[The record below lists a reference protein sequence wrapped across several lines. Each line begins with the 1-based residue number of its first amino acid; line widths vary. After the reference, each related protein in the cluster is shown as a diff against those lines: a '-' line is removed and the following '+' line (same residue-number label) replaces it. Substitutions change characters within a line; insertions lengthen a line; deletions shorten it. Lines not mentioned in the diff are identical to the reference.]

1 MTESPRTTELEGHV
15 VQIRKIGDSLGFILP
30 KDLLAR
36 LDLKDGDKMHVVE
49 QTGSTVRLSPYEPA
63 FAKAMA
69 VANRGMRT
77 YRNALAELAK

>member
-36 LDLKDGDKMHVVE
+36 LDLKEGDKMHVVE

-69 VANRGMRT
+69 VANKGMRT

>member
-1 MTESPRTTELEGHV
+1 MNQQPRTIEVEGHV
-15 VQIRKIGDSLGFILP
+15 LQIRKIGNSLGFILP

-36 LDLKDGDKMHVVE
+36 LDLKEGDKMHIVE
-49 QTGSTVRLSPYEPA
+49 QTGTSVRLSPYEPT

-69 VANRGMRT
+69 VAKTGMKT

>member
-1 MTESPRTTELEGHV
+1 MNETPRTIELEGYV
-15 VQIRKIGDSLGFILP
+15 LQIRKIGNSLGFILP

-36 LDLKDGDKMHVVE
+36 LDLKEGDKMHVVE
-49 QTGSTVRLSPYEPA
+49 QTGSTVRLSPYEPG

-69 VANRGMRT
+69 VANKGMRT

>member
-1 MTESPRTTELEGHV
+1 MNEQPRTVEMEGYV
-15 VQIRKIGDSLGFILP
+15 LQIRKIGNSLGFILP

-36 LDLKDGDKMHVVE
+36 LDLKEGDKMHIVE
-49 QTGSTVRLSPYEPA
+49 QTGTSVRLSPYEPA

-69 VANRGMRT
+69 VAKTGMKT